1 MWLFYASSVILISL
15 SIFASRLIF
24 RLVFNSLPALLIW
37 QKVAKSVDENAGN
50 DIIFNFLFVD
60 KGFLNLKGYLYLFFN
75 LIVFGALFLFPERAD
90 GQSMV
95 VSSYLNAGDP
105 RDEWTELLVIEDN
118 LDVRNWTFGDNN
130 SAQDGWQTPVT
141 FNSIPFWQH
150 LRAGTIVVIFH
161 RPVNSSGTPHPLD
174 VDPADGYIQLA
185 ANNSTYFT
193 GGVFGSDP
201 LWDGNTLNIA
211 SAGDVIRILN
221 SSGVF
226 IHALGHRSTPGISFT
241 ALPNPKLNHTQILA
255 SNEAVFVCPGSV
267 IEEYGTNA
275 PQVGTTYTAKASV
288 PNVSRGLPNSNA
300 AYPDENRNFW
310 RSTRQPSWNSPV
322 LNAAVD
328 AGNSQ
333 VTLSWSPTITDPYPA
348 DNTTGYLIL
357 RNTSNSFTNPTDGLT
372 YAAGAF
378 IGSAEVLASLNG
390 SANNS
395 YVDVVS
401 LSCNDTYYYR
411 IYPYRFSADNQGNT
425 DAARGRA
432 YNENQFASAQVSLVA
447 PVAPTSISSSHN
459 NLCTGS
465 LPATITLT
473 ATGGSGQTLQW
484 FSGSCGGSVIGTGST
499 LTIPPPAS
507 TTTYYAR
514 WSTYNSC
521 YSACVSIIITVSPAN
536 NPSVSIVASPGNTVC
551 AGTQVVVTATP
562 VSSSNPSYQWFL
574 NGNPAGTN
582 QSTFTFIPVAGNVV
596 SVQMTSVEP
605 CSGSPVNSNSIAF
618 TVTAQLTPGVVISPA
633 APSVCENDEVTF
645 TALPTNGGS
654 NPVYAWY
661 LNGAL
666 QAATQ
671 DEFTYSPENEDD
683 VYVVLT
689 SNATC
694 ITAQQAISGT
704 ATVSVTASYQ
714 TAVNILA
721 SENPACEFRN
731 VTFSAS
737 SLTGGAGLNYKWF
750 VNAVEQDETSAT
762 FTYIPQADDA
772 VFAMQYD
779 NASCAVSPGTS
790 NTITMQIVERVYS
803 SVEITPDQ
811 FEVCSGTAV
820 TVTATSLNGGTTP
833 TYLWFVNNTLQA
845 GIHGTVFTFIPELWD
860 MVHVALQSSE
870 SCIVYNPVVSL
881 PLIFSVTPNSIPEVT
896 LSASQLTICSGDPV
910 TFTANPANGGD
921 NPSFIFYVNGNPL
934 PLQQSNQL
942 LWYPENGDVFY
953 VSMQSDDPCAESGWF
968 DSPPQTIA
976 VSSMLLVS
984 VALEDP
990 GTLCMGV
997 PATIIANPVNQGPD
1011 PDYEWFVNG
1020 SSVGSTSIPE
1030 FLLANPVN
1038 GDQIGVR
1045 LTNSSSCASGS
1056 PALSAS
1062 LILNVLN
1069 SQQAGVSISASHDPA
1084 CEGEQVR
1091 FTAIADNGGSEPSY
1105 QWFVNDLPVG
1115 SNVDYLEYVPVQN
1128 DRVRVEMTS
1137 GLSACITGNPASS
1150 NVWQVNVSPLLIPG
1164 LSVLASAAEICSGD
1178 NVRYTAIPENGGL
1191 SPDIKWFVNDLQTA
1205 SGEIFDYQPAQ
1216 SDEVYAVLTSSEACL
1231 VAPGF
1236 TSEKVCVAVISG
1248 PVASVL
1254 LSSDAGTVCPGAEV
1268 LFTAEPLNGGT
1279 NPEFNW
1285 LVNGVEMASSGNSFS
1300 YIALNG
1306 DVVRVEVSS
1315 SELCALN
1322 SPAAME
1328 EVVALQPCGITVRF
1342 PNGFTPDGDG
1352 LNDVFL
1358 PVTGDFT
1365 PTAYRLLV
1373 FNRWGEVI
1381 FESADFRQGWD
1392 GTYKGRLAPQGIYY
1406 YKVEIEA
1413 SGYNIKSPVL
1423 GYFMLL
1429 N

>member
-1 MWLFYASSVILISL
+1 M
-15 SIFASRLIF
+15 
-24 RLVFNSLPALLIW
+24 
-37 QKVAKSVDENAGN
+37 KSVGENAGN
-50 DIIFNFLFVD
+50 DIIFNCFFVE
-60 KGFLNLKGYLYLFFN
+60 KGFLNLKGYLYLIFN
-75 LIVFGALFLFPERAD
+75 LIIFGALFLFPERAV
-90 GQSMV
+90 GQPIV
-95 VSSYLNAGDP
+95 VSSYFNSSETN
-105 RDEWTELLVIEDN
+105 DEWTELLVIQDN
-118 LDVRNWTFGDNN
+118 LDIRNWSLGDNN
-130 SAQDGWQTPVT
+130 ETQTSWQDPIY
-141 FNSIPFWQH
+141 FNNPLWQH
-150 LRAGTIVVIFH
+150 LRAGTIIVIWH
-161 RPVNSSGTPHPLD
+161 RAINSFGVANPIDIDPSDGFIQVN
-174 VDPADGYIQLA
+174 

-193 GGVFGSDP
+193 GGLFGS
-201 LWDGNTLNIA
+201 TLEIA
-211 SAGDVIRILN
+211 RLGDIVRIQN
-221 SSGVF
+221 SSGGF
-226 IHALGHRSTPGISFT
+226 IHALGHRSSPGNDFT
-241 ALPNPKLNHTQILA
+241 ALPNPKLNHTQNLA
-255 SNEAVFVCPGSV
+255 SNEAVFVCPGSE
-267 IEEYGTNA
+267 IDDYGTNG
-275 PQVGTTYTAKASV
+275 PQVGTTYTAIASL
-288 PNVSRGLPNSNA
+288 PNVSQGLPNSNS
-300 AYPDENRNFW
+300 AYPDANRNFW

-390 SANNS
+390 SGNNS
-395 YVDVVS
+395 YVDAVS

-499 LTIPPPAS
+499 LTIAPPAS

-562 VSSSNPSYQWFL
+562 VSSSSPSYQWFL

-605 CSGSPVNSNSIAF
+605 CSGTPVTSNSIAF

-633 APSVCENDEVTF
+633 APSVCENDEITF
-645 TALPTNGGS
+645 TAFPTNGGS

-666 QAATQ
+666 QGSNS
-671 DEFTYSPENEDD
+671 DEFICFPDD
-683 VYVVLT
+683 NDEVYATLT
-689 SNATC
+689 SNASCLTSPNATSN
-694 ITAQQAISGT
+694 TAI
-704 ATVSVTASYQ
+704 VNVTASYNV
-714 TAVNILA
+714 ALNIA
-721 SENPACEFRN
+721 ADQNPVC
-731 VTFSAS
+731 
-737 SLTGGAGLNYKWF
+737 TGN
-750 VNAVEQDETSAT
+750 E
-762 FTYIPQADDA
+762 
-772 VFAMQYD
+772 
-779 NASCAVSPGTS
+779 
-790 NTITMQIVERVYS
+790 
-803 SVEITPDQ
+803 VEI
-811 FEVCSGTAV
+811 
-820 TVTATSLNGGTTP
+820 TATSLNGGTGLIYEW
-833 TYLWFVNNTLQA
+833 YLNNALQA
-845 GIHGTVFTFIPELWD
+845 GNTNVYVFTPDDDDEVYAKLFDNASCATGPGTSNIITLEVISELSTGVTLGIVQTSICQNTNVELTAIPQNGGVSPVYAWYVNDMLQIGLNGPTFNFIPSDGDEVYVTL
-860 MVHVALQSSE
+860 LSSE
-870 SCIVYNPVVSL
+870 NCTSLIPVPSETVAFTVSPIL
-881 PLIFSVTPNSIPEVT
+881 TPSVVLQPD
-896 LSASQLTICSGDPV
+896 QFTICSGDPV

-921 NPSFIFYVNGNPL
+921 NPAYIFYVNGSPL
-934 PLQQSNQL
+934 PPQQSNQL
-942 LWYPENGDVFY
+942 LWYPGNGDVFY

-976 VSSMLLVS
+976 VSSLLLVG

-1020 SSVGSTSIPE
+1020 SSAGSTSIPE

-1236 TSEKVCVAVISG
+1236 TSEKVSVAVIFG

-1392 GTYKGRLAPQGIYY
+1392 GTYKGRLAPQGMYY